1 MSAPVRQHHQATS
14 AKGLF
19 TTGNHFNSRR
29 KIDTNLQN
37 DDFAIAFGSDKV
49 RILKMY
55 NCSAMVEY
63 ANGEQTVINFDNLV
77 KCE

>member
-1 MSAPVRQHHQATS
+1 MSAPVRKHHQVSKTR
-14 AKGLF
+14 GLF
-19 TTGNHFNSRR
+19 TSGNHFNSRR
-29 KIDTNLQN
+29 KIETNLQN
-37 DDFAIAFGSDKV
+37 DDFAMAFGSDKV

-63 ANGEQTVINFDNLV
+63 ANLERTVISFDNLV

>member
-1 MSAPVRQHHQATS
+1 MSAPVRKHHQVSKTR
-14 AKGLF
+14 GLY
-19 TTGNHFNSRR
+19 TTGNHFNSRP
-29 KIDTNLQN
+29 KIETDLEVG
-37 DDFAIAFGSDKV
+37 DAAIAYGSDKV
-49 RILKMY
+49 SILKRY